1 MREATN
7 HLTPSPALTDPP
19 RVRPIT
25 AGLRPTSTIYL
36 VDFLPDARVLAHC
49 DLLEPGRLSANMI
62 YRAQRGIKSR
72 NTRAKETATM
82 TEGNPSRG
90 KARLPGRAYDGTF
103 TVWRW
108 TPLLN

>member
-19 RVRPIT
+19 RVRPII
-25 AGLRPTSTIYL
+25 AGLMPTSTIYL

-62 YRAQRGIKSR
+62 YGAQREAKSR
-72 NTRAKETATM
+72 NTTAKETVKM
-82 TEGNPSRG
+82 TEGKP
-90 KARLPGRAYDGTF
+90 
-103 TVWRW
+103 
-108 TPLLN
+108 

>member
-7 HLTPSPALTDPP
+7 HPTPSPALTDPP

-62 YRAQRGIKSR
+62 YGAQRGIKFR
-72 NTRAKETATM
+72 KYHGQREAKM
-82 TEGNPSRG
+82 TERKP
-90 KARLPGRAYDGTF
+90 
-103 TVWRW
+103 
-108 TPLLN
+108 